1 MFGNL
6 NYPGPGGDFNIFVP
20 AIEPGANRELSPDI
34 RSGIEDHVNE
44 IQTEEDMDR
53 VIHQLYLRR

>member
-1 MFGNL
+1 MFGSL
-6 NYPGPGGDFNIFVP
+6 NYSGSGSDFSIWVP

-44 IQTEEDMDR
+44 IQTEEDMER
-53 VIHQLYLRR
+53 VIHQLYLCR

>member
-1 MFGNL
+1 MFGSL
-6 NYPGPGGDFNIFVP
+6 NQSGAGSDFGIWLP
-20 AIEPGANRELSPDI
+20 AIEPGMSRELSPDI

-44 IQTEEDMDR
+44 IQTEEDMER

>member
-1 MFGNL
+1 MFGSL
-6 NYPGPGGDFNIFVP
+6 NYSGSGSDFSIWVP

-44 IQTEEDMDR
+44 IQTEQDMDR